1 MAKCIDSR
9 IPGSRDHLLC
19 PGGSG
24 GWWLQH
30 CHDNITVSVNIGAID
45 CCPPSILSR
54 LPTVIN
60 HLLVMPMRCDASLSS
75 PEVGDG
81 EAPLQN
87 AIYIN

>member
-1 MAKCIDSR
+1 MAKCGDSR

-19 PGGSG
+19 PG

-75 PEVGDG
+75 PEVG